1 MAPTLSRPGSING
14 AVSTYAEQNAL
25 FLKVFSGEVLTAF
38 ERNCLFKDLCQT
50 RSISSG
56 KSAQFPVTGRL
67 PWGYH
72 TPGDEITGLGQLAQ
86 NEVTINIDDY
96 LYAAAS
102 LYSLDEAKNHYD
114 IRSIHSTE
122 IGNALS
128 RAYDKRVARLLT
140 LAARTSS
147 SDLTANLPSGLTPD
161 QQARTG
167 TRIDLASASPTAD
180 AYVAAV
186 FAAAARLDEK
196 DVSSEGR
203 VIVTTPEVYYT
214 LIQSSRAVNTDWNHL
229 SNNGGYAEGQ
239 ISKLAGFSIYSSNH
253 IAQGNVTAPA
263 GERGYTFGGTTTTLS
278 SVDMR
283 NTKMLAFTKEAVGV
297 VKLRDITMQMTGNDY
312 EVMYQST
319 MMVGKYSCGFGVLR
333 PECAI
338 EVYSSV

>member
-14 AVSTYAEQNAL
+14 VVGTYDQQNAL
-25 FLKVFSGEVLTAF
+25 FLRVFSGEVLTAF
-38 ERNCLFKDLCQT
+38 ERTCLFKDKIQSRT
-50 RSISSG
+50 ITNG

-67 PWGYH
+67 PSGYH
-72 TPGDEITGLGQLAQ
+72 TPGTEITGLGQLAQ

-128 RAYDKRVARLLT
+128 RAYDKRAVRLLA
-140 LAARTSS
+140 LAARTSA
-147 SDLTANLPSGLTPD
+147 SDLTADLPAGLSPD

-167 TRIDLASASPTAD
+167 TRIDLNKATPTAD
-180 AYVAAV
+180 DYVAAV

-196 DVSSEGR
+196 DVPAEGR

-214 LIQSSRAVNTDWNHL
+214 LIQSSRAVNTDFNHL
-229 SNNGGYAEGQ
+229 GNNGGYAEGQ

-263 GERGYTFGGTTTTLS
+263 GERGYTFGGTTTALS
-278 SVDMR
+278 SV
-283 NTKMLAFTKEAVGV
+283 NLTQTKLLAFTKEAVGV
-297 VKLRDITMQMTGNDY
+297 VKLKDITIQSTGNDY
-312 EVMYQST
+312 DVVYQST
-319 MMVGKYSCGFGVLR
+319 LLVGKYAVGFGVLR

-338 EVYSSV
+338 EVYNSL